1 MHVIQIGTVQHHTR
15 LFPFQLLYL
24 HFQGIALVYELV
36 QFVIQRSPFG
46 NQLGIGDGNHDFAV
60 FQHQRHNALV
70 VHIKSHHHHGIGP
83 AFHLEMPM
91 DNLCRVDVHP
101 LPVPKRLEEQHLS
114 VKAGYRGTALYLIL
128 AVARSKEHKQEQKG

>member
-15 LFPFQLLYL
+15 LFPFQLSI
-24 HFQGIALVYELV
+24 FTSRELRLSMNSYSLS
-36 QFVIQRSPFG
+36 FKESFG

-91 DNLCRVDVHP
+91 DNLCRVNVHP

-114 VKAGYRGTALYLIL
+114 VKAGYEELPSILYLGC
-128 AVARSKEHKQEQKG
+128 KK